1 MKVSNRKILYF
12 LLAILLFFISGV
24 VISYKYIHSHQTELV
39 NRFLKYANEEISKQ
53 IQTSVDIEQINIDE
67 YRNVHAKNVTIFDS
81 NNEPMFVVGEADVEL
96 SLLSTWK
103 NLIPAIRG
111 EIDPVSTIKTVTVRD
126 VDINIVQREDG
137 SWNFRDIK
145 SSGEERADFRA
156 DVIVENA
163 HARLGLFQEDID
175 KNFDDE
181 NTKVLGA
188 TFKEI
193 ELNNIYS
200 EVNCANFPDGLIKI
214 ENANAD
220 ILDANVNLE
229 GLIDLE
235 NSRQVAIVDVQNVD
249 AEKFFYL
256 IPDGLIPDNLEI
268 NSAHIE
274 RSRLD
279 ISNRNGDVRFTG
291 DAKYSNASGKINNL
305 IAENVRGTANFSNDS
320 IRLSTD
326 LSARLEDLQPEEN
339 QNAHVYGT
347 IRLDTD
353 EVYFDLNASANDLN
367 PAKVIE
373 NIPVD
378 VNASTTAHILGTAKN
393 PTIDGEV
400 YIPSLNYQGV
410 SVENISSHVRYEN
423 SAVYLSDINAE
434 TFDGTLNGEGSLK
447 ASDLSYTAHV
457 QMSDIDID
465 RISNDLEIPALSDV
479 SGKISA
485 DLGIHGVSD
494 DLESI
499 EIYGSA
505 KTSNAQYQIFKIE
518 NADGSFHAR
527 DKELIID
534 YLSVQLPNHSSI
546 GIEGNITNGDQL
558 DFNFYAGHVDLNMFE
573 PVLKESINNP
583 EIETTLSGLSDF
595 KGTIKGSTDNPEI
608 DLKFSAVSLKN
619 PDGTTVVQGELFKQE
634 YDSLKLNASG
644 SLDEITIDDFH
655 FEKDGKDIWLASG
668 TVGLIGD
675 KNINIRIDTVGTR
688 AESITSVFENS
699 PTLDGI
705 TITGNVDNVITVTGT
720 LEKPDVVGYVH
731 FWRGSYNGIILT
743 GLDGDYFVEGD
754 LVRVQDFHIQSPMVD
769 MVVNGTIN
777 RKTLE
782 LDFRAE
788 TRDLN
793 ARRFQAKLPKDYI
806 VEGHGNFAGLI
817 KGTIEQ
823 PIFDGFIMSDSLMC
837 NGVELTD
844 VRGHIHYEQDDID
857 LQEFTFKQDDGSYNL
872 TAYLENYNGING
884 NVTASNVSVKEL
896 AALCNQKN
904 DVFDGKLN
912 ANISIAN
919 TLRNPTMTIQGE
931 IPRGELAGYEL
942 HDLVV
947 DLSLVDNLLQI
958 NKVEGYQGS
967 TAEAEEMEKGS
978 MIERILR
985 EKKLPTVETRFEGQG
1000 YFKVTGQTKNA
1011 MNDGSLDFQIT
1022 AKNID
1027 MGMVAKTA
1035 GSETEVVGTADLEA
1049 VIDGR
1054 VSNPHATAEVHA
1066 YNGGIRGSSFDRIN
1080 GSFELKD
1087 GLIHVLELAA
1097 EETID
1102 NKIYKASTT
1111 GILPIV
1117 ALTAKS
1123 KNDLRRDEQI
1133 YLIVS
1138 VDEAD
1143 LSMLPVLSKQISWA
1157 MGGMGGKLVITGTLN
1172 EPDINGTIS
1181 INEGVTK
1188 FKLLEKPIEHINTII
1203 DFEDSKMKIATC
1215 TGNIGRGTYNITGG
1229 MSLENLELTDYE
1241 FALAADGLELR
1252 MPFFRGDLTLNLKL
1266 TEESIFHGMRVLPKI
1281 AGNINLDNCIISVP
1295 SVPTDDS
1302 ELPNILLDIDLNLGS
1317 KVHFY
1322 SAYLYDMYLN
1332 GSVNFAGGTL
1342 FPKTSGAIT
1351 VKNGGTINYLKTP
1364 FKIKEGEANFN
1375 QIGTFF
1381 PSLNFFAETRLTQ
1394 ARVFISLNGTLDNME
1409 FKLGSSPE
1417 MNETEI
1423 IQLLTFR
1430 NAYQSGQDI
1439 DMGDLL
1445 TIGLQMS
1452 VLSEVEAMM
1461 RKTLYLDQFAVS
1473 RGSGSAFES
1482 HTAENSTDNDDEYN
1496 VQLGKYI
1503 GDNVLLKY
1511 TQGIGGDHIHRYGV
1525 QYEFT
1530 DNFAVSIEREGGEYY
1545 FGLEA
1550 RIKF

>member
-24 VISYKYIHSHQTELV
+24 VISYNYIHSHQTELV

-67 YRNVHAKNVTIFDS
+67 YRNVHAKNVTILDS

-193 ELNNIYS
+193 ELDNIYS
-200 EVNCANFPDGLIKI
+200 EVNCSNFPDGLIKI

-235 NSRQVAIVDVQNVD
+235 KSRQVAIVDVQNVD

-268 NSAHIE
+268 TSAHIE
-274 RSRLD
+274 RTRLD
-279 ISNRNGDVRFTG
+279 ISNRNGEVRFTG
-291 DAKYSNASGKINNL
+291 DAKYSGASGKINNL

-378 VNASTTAHILGTAKN
+378 VHASTTAHILGTAKN

-457 QMSDIDID
+457 QMNDIDID

-546 GIEGNITNGDQL
+546 GIEGNITDGDQL

-644 SLDEITIDDFH
+644 SLDEIKIDDFH

-705 TITGNVDNVITVTGT
+705 TITGNVD
-720 LEKPDVVGYVH
+720 D
-731 FWRGSYNGIILT
+731 
-743 GLDGDYFVEGD
+743 
-754 LVRVQDFHIQSPMVD
+754 
-769 MVVNGTIN
+769 
-777 RKTLE
+777 
-782 LDFRAE
+782 
-788 TRDLN
+788 
-793 ARRFQAKLPKDYI
+793 
-806 VEGHGNFAGLI
+806 
-817 KGTIEQ
+817 
-823 PIFDGFIMSDSLMC
+823 
-837 NGVELTD
+837 
-844 VRGHIHYEQDDID
+844 
-857 LQEFTFKQDDGSYNL
+857 
-872 TAYLENYNGING
+872 
-884 NVTASNVSVKEL
+884 NVT
-896 AALCNQKN
+896 C
-904 DVFDGKLN
+904 
-912 ANISIAN
+912 
-919 TLRNPTMTIQGE
+919 
-931 IPRGELAGYEL
+931 
-942 HDLVV
+942 
-947 DLSLVDNLLQI
+947 
-958 NKVEGYQGS
+958 
-967 TAEAEEMEKGS
+967 
-978 MIERILR
+978 
-985 EKKLPTVETRFEGQG
+985 
-1000 YFKVTGQTKNA
+1000 
-1011 MNDGSLDFQIT
+1011 
-1022 AKNID
+1022 
-1027 MGMVAKTA
+1027 
-1035 GSETEVVGTADLEA
+1035 
-1049 VIDGR
+1049 
-1054 VSNPHATAEVHA
+1054 
-1066 YNGGIRGSSFDRIN
+1066 
-1080 GSFELKD
+1080 
-1087 GLIHVLELAA
+1087 
-1097 EETID
+1097 
-1102 NKIYKASTT
+1102 
-1111 GILPIV
+1111 
-1117 ALTAKS
+1117 
-1123 KNDLRRDEQI
+1123 
-1133 YLIVS
+1133 
-1138 VDEAD
+1138 
-1143 LSMLPVLSKQISWA
+1143 
-1157 MGGMGGKLVITGTLN
+1157 
-1172 EPDINGTIS
+1172 
-1181 INEGVTK
+1181 
-1188 FKLLEKPIEHINTII
+1188 
-1203 DFEDSKMKIATC
+1203 
-1215 TGNIGRGTYNITGG
+1215 
-1229 MSLENLELTDYE
+1229 
-1241 FALAADGLELR
+1241 
-1252 MPFFRGDLTLNLKL
+1252 
-1266 TEESIFHGMRVLPKI
+1266 IF
-1281 AGNINLDNCIISVP
+1281 
-1295 SVPTDDS
+1295 
-1302 ELPNILLDIDLNLGS
+1302 
-1317 KVHFY
+1317 
-1322 SAYLYDMYLN
+1322 
-1332 GSVNFAGGTL
+1332 
-1342 FPKTSGAIT
+1342 GA
-1351 VKNGGTINYLKTP
+1351 
-1364 FKIKEGEANFN
+1364 
-1375 QIGTFF
+1375 
-1381 PSLNFFAETRLTQ
+1381 
-1394 ARVFISLNGTLDNME
+1394 
-1409 FKLGSSPE
+1409 
-1417 MNETEI
+1417 
-1423 IQLLTFR
+1423 
-1430 NAYQSGQDI
+1430 
-1439 DMGDLL
+1439 
-1445 TIGLQMS
+1445 
-1452 VLSEVEAMM
+1452 
-1461 RKTLYLDQFAVS
+1461 
-1473 RGSGSAFES
+1473 
-1482 HTAENSTDNDDEYN
+1482 
-1496 VQLGKYI
+1496 
-1503 GDNVLLKY
+1503 
-1511 TQGIGGDHIHRYGV
+1511 
-1525 QYEFT
+1525 
-1530 DNFAVSIEREGGEYY
+1530 
-1545 FGLEA
+1545 A
-1550 RIKF
+1550 RITELF